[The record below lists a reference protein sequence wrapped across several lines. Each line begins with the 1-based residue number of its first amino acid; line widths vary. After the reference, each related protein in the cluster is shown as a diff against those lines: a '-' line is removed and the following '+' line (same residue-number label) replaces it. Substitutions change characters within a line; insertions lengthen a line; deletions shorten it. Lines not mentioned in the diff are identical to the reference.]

1 MIKRQCWYII
11 GFQKR
16 PKTFWKPLMGL
27 ETKCREYAL
36 NIVKKGW
43 YGKHQQWAFR
53 VEIIK
58 VEYKTL

>member
-1 MIKRQCWYII
+1 MIKRQCQYII

-36 NIVKKGW
+36 NILRKEWMIWKAPTMGS
-43 YGKHQQWAFR
+43 
-53 VEIIK
+53 E
-58 VEYKTL
+58 